1 MINLLCLC
9 LLLLSA
15 SPAKDA
21 WAQNADELFRKLED
35 MPPEKRAQLLIEG
48 AKREGS
54 VMVYA
59 TTSGP
64 AIDNLLGSF
73 RKKYPFV
80 KPQVWREGRGA
91 ALADRAIA
99 EIRAGRHIADVL
111 GGGLRPWTGMSAKK
125 V

>member
-1 MINLLCLC
+1 
-9 LLLLSA
+9 
-15 SPAKDA
+15 
-21 WAQNADELFRKLED
+21 
-35 MPPEKRAQLLIEG
+35 
-48 AKREGS
+48 
-54 VMVYA
+54 
-59 TTSGP
+59 
-64 AIDNLLGSF
+64 LLGSF